1 MRQGL
6 FPTAEAALGEASGGR
21 CCGSPSG
28 TQGAPA
34 TTRETKGCFSRELLS
49 PGCAAG
55 DIRGLLCA
63 GPDVRLKLTGHHSE
77 GARTQ
82 AWGAPNPLG
91 LGHFPAASR
100 GSPVV
105 PHPRA
110 CLPALS
116 LPTHFFPR
124 FLSPWHPPL
133 TSLPPASGSLIR
145 LPWAHSRHLL
155 VASSLPQGSCPSRG
169 ARPEPQFLPSA
180 GSTRPDW

>member
-49 PGCAAG
+49 PGCAVG

-116 LPTHFFPR
+116 LPTHFF
-124 FLSPWHPPL
+124 LSQVPFTLAPSPHVSPSCLWEPHQAPL
-133 TSLPPASGSLIR
+133 GPQRAPASGI
-145 LPWAHSRHLL
+145 
-155 VASSLPQGSCPSRG
+155 
-169 ARPEPQFLPSA
+169 
-180 GSTRPDW
+180 